1 MAASIWDPTV
11 RSAFAARA
19 QKLTADT
26 KPGWGKFHAAG
37 MMAHLNDAYR
47 MALGDIKIPP
57 RNMVLR
63 YTPIKQLI
71 IYVLPFPKGAPTA
84 PKLLERCDSAELSQ
98 EQAALVQLLDRL
110 GAVKPGD
117 PLEDH
122 PAFGRLTY
130 ATYGALMAK
139 HTEHHFRQFGL

>member
-1 MAASIWDPTV
+1 VAVSIWDPAV
-11 RSAFAARA
+11 RSGFAARA
-19 QKLTADT
+19 KKLTADT

-47 MALGDIKIPP
+47 MCLGELIIPS
-57 RNMVLR
+57 RNLPLR

-84 PKLLERCDSAELSQ
+84 PQLLARCDSAQLAD
-98 EQAALVQLLDRL
+98 EQKTLVEMFEKLA
-110 GAVKPGD
+110 AVKPGD
-117 PLEDH
+117 RLQDH
-122 PAFGRLTY
+122 PAFGALTY
-130 ATYGALMAK
+130 QTYGALMAK

>member
-1 MAASIWDPTV
+1 MAKSIWDASV
-11 RSAFAARA
+11 RSEFAARA
-19 QKLTADT
+19 KQLTADT
-26 KPGWGKFHAAG
+26 KPQWGKFNAAG

-47 MALGDIKIPP
+47 MALGELVIPS
-57 RNMVLR
+57 RNLPLR

-84 PKLLERCDSAELSQ
+84 P
-98 EQAALVQLLDRL
+98 QLLQRCSAADLAEEQKTLLAMLDRVGSVTRADQL
-110 GAVKPGD
+110 Q
-117 PLEDH
+117 DH

-130 ATYGALMAK
+130 ATYGALIAK